1 MAAVQEGKKAGM
13 PWRVKFAIITL
24 LIAAGVFLPTTL
36 LFCGCLIP
44 TFVAALIDNAQ
55 PRTAWLTVG
64 CMNFAGTVPAWMTL
78 LENGHRIDQS
88 FELLMQASTL
98 ILAYGAAGVGW
109 LIYFNITPFVA
120 GILVMRN
127 EKRLKDIEKRQASL
141 VSKWGRDV
149 SNP

>member
-1 MAAVQEGKKAGM
+1 MAAAQEQKKTGM
-13 PWRVKFAIITL
+13 PWRVKFAIVTL
-24 LIAAGVFLPTTL
+24 LVAAGVFLPSTL
-36 LFCGCLIP
+36 LLAGCLVP

-64 CMNFAGTVPAWMTL
+64 CMNFAGAMPSWLTL

-127 EKRLKDIEKRQASL
+127 EKRLKDIEKRQAAL
-141 VSKWGRDV
+141 VAKWGRDV
-149 SNP
+149 AQ

>member
-1 MAAVQEGKKAGM
+1 MAAVQEQKKRGM

-24 LIAAGVFLPTTL
+24 LIAAGVFFPSTL

-64 CMNFAGTVPAWMTL
+64 CMNFAGTVPTWLSL

-120 GILVMRN
+120 GLLVMRN
-127 EKRLKDIEKRQASL
+127 EKRLKDIEKRQTAL
-141 VSKWGRDV
+141 VAKWGRDV
-149 SNP
+149 AQ

>member
-1 MAAVQEGKKAGM
+1 MAEAQEQKKNRM
-13 PWRVKFAIITL
+13 PWRVKFAILTL
-24 LIAAGVFLPTTL
+24 LLVAGVFFPTTVL
-36 LFCGCLIP
+36 ICGCMIP

-64 CMNFAGTVPAWMTL
+64 CMNFAGSIPAWL
-78 LENGHRIDQS
+78 SLWQGGQRLDQS

-109 LIYFNITPFVA
+109 LIYFNIPPFVA

-127 EKRLKDIEKRQASL
+127 EKRLKDIEKRQIAL

-149 SNP
+149 AGH

>member
-1 MAAVQEGKKAGM
+1 MAAVQGQKKPGM
-13 PWRVKFAIITL
+13 PWRVKFAILTL
-24 LIAAGVFLPTTL
+24 LIAAGVFFPSTL
-36 LFCGCLIP
+36 LFCGCMIP

-64 CMNFAGTVPAWMTL
+64 CMNLAGTVPSWLTL

-127 EKRLKDIEKRQASL
+127 EKRLKDIEKRQAAL
-141 VSKWGRDV
+141 VAKWGRDV
-149 SNP
+149 AQ